1 MIQSGPFEGVTS
13 YRSEHA
19 GIVAPP
25 AQPFRPPQ
33 SIPAGSDNRDFITE
47 NKSSFSDKGY
57 QVRQPM
63 RPIEAPRADLPF
75 EAESIY
81 RSSFQRTG
89 ARPAQPILPVQRQLV
104 SQEDRDFLPE
114 SAKFEFKGYCVR
126 PMLKPIESVVNN
138 GKFDAQTTYQA
149 NFGFK
154 ELPRVPH
161 NVHGKIVPVFGNEQF
176 PESTFGQTA
185 MQAAQTRQFNSSQNV
200 PQYHSAV
207 KHAQTYYTPSQLSTQ
222 RSEFPTQRA
231 EEIAVAPPSGLVVQA

>member
-1 MIQSGPFEGVTS
+1 VTS

-47 NKSSFSDKGY
+47 NKSSFSDKGYIVANNLRNSRCLVIVCVNSFRY

-161 NVHGKIVPVFGNEQF
+161 NVHGKIVPVFG
-176 PESTFGQTA
+176 
-185 MQAAQTRQFNSSQNV
+185 
-200 PQYHSAV
+200 
-207 KHAQTYYTPSQLSTQ
+207 
-222 RSEFPTQRA
+222 
-231 EEIAVAPPSGLVVQA
+231 